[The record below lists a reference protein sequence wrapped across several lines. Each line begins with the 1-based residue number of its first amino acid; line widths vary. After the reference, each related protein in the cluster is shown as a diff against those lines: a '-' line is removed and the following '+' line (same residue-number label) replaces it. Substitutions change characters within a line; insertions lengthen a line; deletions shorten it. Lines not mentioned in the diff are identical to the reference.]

1 VLAEGVAGP
10 AMSDESA
17 MPVSGDDVEGFVGK
31 WRARWPEWPLAEVFV
46 APAQRPVALAWAALQ
61 QELLDAA
68 WGGRDARP
76 GELKLAWWMEEL
88 QGWTQGRR
96 RHPLGRVL
104 QRAAA
109 PWATLAAALPAL
121 GRSRERPLDADDAF
135 ASMESVAE
143 AAARVEL
150 ALFGG
155 DEGASSSRLIAATW
169 LATRAR
175 GEDGDASVPLALLG
189 REDEGG
195 RARASWR
202 AELRSR
208 WPDAERGVPRIRR
221 LWATL
226 ARLRLAEP
234 GDRAPGALR
243 VLWQAWR
250 AARN

>member
-1 VLAEGVAGP
+1 MLAAGVAGH
-10 AMSDESA
+10 AMSDDSA
-17 MPVSGDDVEGFVGK
+17 VPASGDDIDGFVGK

-46 APAQRPVALAWAALQ
+46 APEHRPIALAWAALQ

-104 QRAAA
+104 QRTVA
-109 PWATLAAALPAL
+109 PWALLAAVLPAL

-135 ASMESVAE
+135 ASVRAVAE
-143 AAARVEL
+143 AAAAVEHT
-150 ALFGG
+150 LFGG
-155 DEGASSSRLIAATW
+155 PEGAATSELIGATW

-175 GEDGDASVPLALLG
+175 SADDDAAVPLALLG
-189 REDEGG
+189 RDGDG
-195 RARASWR
+195 NRSRASWR
-202 AELRSR
+202 AELRAH
-208 WPDAERGVPRIRR
+208 WPRDGRDAPRVRC
-221 LWATL
+221 LWAAL

-234 GDRAPGALR
+234 DDRVPRAPR